1 MQDHVTAK
9 GGTQED
15 KRLTH
20 LKVGSS
26 RIHGPEEQSEHEGM
40 AKTLAPH
47 GQHAGVYLQPLL
59 VTGSVALQSD
69 FSGLK
74 AFQKG
79 TLLAPSLYSCPR
91 TTGSPGYMAA

>member
-15 KRLTH
+15 KWLTH
-20 LKVGSS
+20 LKVRSS
-26 RIHGPEEQSEHEGM
+26 RIHGPEDEGM